1 MREKFNISLDEMMVA
16 IRQKVTGKFDKVV
29 AIGRGGIVAGAI
41 ISRYLDIPLDI
52 IYLKYRDDFQKIDR
66 AEPELQNRIDFQR
79 SGCSI
84 LIVDD
89 VSRTGATMKK
99 AIEIFPEQK
108 LQHVLLWEKQISLL
122 WEMST
127 LASYGHGISFLKSEK
142 FNIGCLSARFL
153 RQNLESIEI
162 HHSLFFR

>member
-99 AIEIFPEQK
+99 AIEIFSGAEITTC
-108 LQHVLLWEKQISLL
+108 VVVGEADISLMGNVDSCIL
-122 WEMST
+122 WPW
-127 LASYGHGISFLKSEK
+127 
-142 FNIGCLSARFL
+142 N
-153 RQNLESIEI
+153 
-162 HHSLFFR
+162 